1 MFIYLL
7 FLFTYFHWPHYV
19 AYFPLLIQLWGWYLT
34 SQRVEESKAKKE
46 WRRAP
51 PSQKASEI
59 RISKAS
65 NISLTEDFTVT
76 RLPLPNLFIYLSRS
90 KHISCSPSAQALIIL
105 SEYFVRRI
113 FTTHT
118 HLSPGGTISTRFVSY
133 FLGGIRLIWGNDW
146 KALPRAGLI
155 SFSLTCVLR
164 GTRWLGE
171 SWTPC
176 TLPPLPVD

>member
-1 MFIYLL
+1 MFIYSL

-34 SQRVEESKAKKE
+34 SQRVEESKAKKG

-65 NISLTEDFTVT
+65 NISLTEDLTVT

-90 KHISCSPSAQALIIL
+90 KHISCSPSAQALINT
-105 SEYFVRRI
+105 FRI
-113 FTTHT
+113 FRSEDFYHSHSSLPWWYHIYTFRFL
-118 HLSPGGTISTRFVSY
+118 LS
-133 FLGGIRLIWGNDW
+133 GGIRLIWGNDW

-155 SFSLTCVLR
+155 SFPLTCVPR